1 MAPVDL
7 NQWMDFEFNKP
18 RRMQWLKEM
27 GWDEAA
33 IDKMFGITRSPG
45 GFTLTDARPFSAEK
59 AKHPWEGDISKSGI
73 SSAPREFN
81 TPGTPPGLEPLRRRR
96 GDPGYGVTS
105 ERGQWLHPPEKLAR
119 TKRALW
125 EKTRLGR
132 GGRVGEAIQS
142 GLAKS
147 KQAPPTKQGP
157 ENIIHQVRKV
167 HPVPPGQARNP
178 ASTRPSP
185 EMVKMMLNWE
195 NIVKGPKNQ
204 LAGQLTSFISKYG
217 MAAIK
222 FMAKLP
228 K

>member
-33 IDKMFGITRSPG
+33 IDKTFGIARSPV
-45 GFTLTDARPFSAEK
+45 GFTISDERPFS
-59 AKHPWEGDISKSGI
+59 HTGR

-105 ERGQWLHPPEKLAR
+105 DRGQWLHPPEKLAR
-119 TKRALW
+119 TKRALR

-185 EMVKMMLNWE
+185 EMVKMMIHWE

-204 LAGQLTSFISKYG
+204 LAGQMTSFISKYG